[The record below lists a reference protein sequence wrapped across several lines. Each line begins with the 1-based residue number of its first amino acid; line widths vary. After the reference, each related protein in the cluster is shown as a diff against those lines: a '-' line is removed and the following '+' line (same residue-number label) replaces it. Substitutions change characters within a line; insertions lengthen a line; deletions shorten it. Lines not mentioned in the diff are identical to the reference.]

1 MPTYTYISTC
11 KSEYKPRKQWD
22 KVEIEYGYFFAWMV
36 AASFMFLAFL
46 VFVSGYRSYR
56 KLPPAA
62 DEEPV
67 VRLFVQALK
76 QGSSFAHGKLAILG
90 WSLIPVF
97 ILVSIVNAFAES
109 PTLKIASAIVAVV
122 CIGSLVIAHLNNKAF
137 LPKGD
142 VSDCLDC
149 VPLLLV
155 GNLFFGI
162 LQSTIASVFQ
172 SQASGFL
179 LKGLNLSYRKR
190 DL

>member
-1 MPTYTYISTC
+1 
-11 KSEYKPRKQWD
+11 
-22 KVEIEYGYFFAWMV
+22 MV

-46 VFVSGYRSYR
+46 LFVAGYRSYR
-56 KLPPAA
+56 KLPPAV

-76 QGSSFAHGKLAILG
+76 QGSSFASGKLAILG
-90 WSLIPVF
+90 WALIPLF

-109 PTLKIASAIVAVV
+109 PTLKIVSAVVAVV

-172 SQASGFL
+172 SQACQMDTRRDGSDFSYAGFHVFVGQTPRPL
-179 LKGLNLSYRKR
+179 MALGEF
-190 DL
+190 